1 MKKIILLTTALLSSV
16 SVYGA
21 CNSTLDLGCRCQHP
35 IINSEGK
42 LACGEDYC
50 AKVGKKCMSDG
61 TCCESDKY
69 CEVTKECCSENQT
82 CDNAKGCIAEKDLKA
97 LCEKAR
103 GDLRSTTERTFC
115 ASGEWITWYD
125 AKSWCESNGMEMV
138 SVYDLCPS
146 WNGKSACQVCPEV
159 VPLGQG
165 AGIWT
170 DNFYGYDEE
179 EDVEY
184 YWSVYISAEYEPYTV
199 YGCTGDF
206 TAWDTREA
214 FCR

>member
-82 CDNAKGCIAEKDLKA
+82 CDTISGCVENNTCSSDT
-97 LCEKAR
+97 
-103 GDLRSTTERTFC
+103 DC
-115 ASGEWITWYD
+115 ASNLCNTSTGKCCPQIDGLPETIVLYENKNAGIVIKSPLYNIYEGRCSLGISISAHFGVDEWCDCPIGD
-125 AKSWCESNGMEMV
+125 EVDQRFECLSQSCSNICERYGGNGVHE
-138 SVYDLCPS
+138 
-146 WNGKSACQVCPEV
+146 CQAAY
-159 VPLGQG
+159 GFG
-165 AGIWT
+165 AGCYASCYM
-170 DNFYGYDEE
+170 D
-179 EDVEY
+179 
-184 YWSVYISAEYEPYTV
+184 
-199 YGCTGDF
+199 
-206 TAWDTREA
+206 
-214 FCR
+214 